1 MRKKS
6 DLAQIFVFTPISN
19 PCQMWEKKSDFSCA
33 SVNAAIL
40 EKKHKIIKT
49 RNKIVK

>member
-1 MRKKS
+1 MQKKL

-19 PCQMWEKKSDFSCA
+19 PCQMWEKKSDFFCA
-33 SVNAAIL
+33 SLNEAIL
-40 EKKHKIIKT
+40 EKNKIIKT